1 MNPLDYVVLA
11 VLAVSALIG
20 LLRGLIREALSL
32 LCWVGAAWA
41 AARFGAEGARVVAG
55 FVDDP
60 LLRLWSGRLLVFV
73 GVLFAGTL
81 LAWLVAYLARQLP
94 ITAVDR
100 ALGVCFGL
108 VRGVLLVALLVVGLR
123 LGGFDAE
130 PWWRQSK
137 LIPYAAAVTAVLEKA
152 ARTQLAASATPGW
165 HAAWSTGRPAC
176 GGSPSCAA

>member
-32 LCWVGAAWA
+32 LCWVGAAWV
-41 AARFGAEGARVVAG
+41 AARYGAEGGRVLAG
-55 FVDDP
+55 VVDDP
-60 LLRLWSGRLLVFV
+60 VLRLWSGRLLVFLA
-73 GVLFAGTL
+73 VLFAGTL

-94 ITAVDR
+94 ITGTDR

-108 VRGVLLVALLVVGLR
+108 ARGVLLVALLVVALR

-152 ARTQLAASATPGW
+152 ARTQLAAGAAPGW
-165 HAAWSTGRPAC
+165 RTARSAGRPAC
-176 GGSPSCAA
+176 GGHPSCAA

>member
-1 MNPLDYVVLA
+1 MNSLDYVVLA
-11 VLAVSALIG
+11 VLGVSALIG

-32 LCWVGAAWA
+32 LCWLGAAWVA
-41 AARFGAEGARVVAG
+41 VRYGGEGGRFVPGL
-55 FVDDP
+55 VDDP

-81 LAWLVAYLARQLP
+81 LAWLIAHLARRLP
-94 ITAVDR
+94 ITTTDR

-108 VRGVLLVALLVVGLR
+108 ARGVLLVALLVAALR
-123 LGGFDAE
+123 LGGFDTE

-137 LIPYAAAVTAVLEKA
+137 LIPYATAVTAVLEQA
-152 ARTQLAASATPGW
+152 ARTQLASGATSGRRIAR
-165 HAAWSTGRPAC
+165 AAGRPAC